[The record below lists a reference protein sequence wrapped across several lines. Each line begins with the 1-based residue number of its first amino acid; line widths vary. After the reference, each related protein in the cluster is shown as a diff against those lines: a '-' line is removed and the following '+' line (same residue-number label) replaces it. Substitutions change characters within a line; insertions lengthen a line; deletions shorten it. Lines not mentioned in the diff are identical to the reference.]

1 MGLLGMLF
9 SFSSFPSMFGVWNV
23 DIMAGAAV
31 DTLNQEDKNYILG
44 VMEQRSGKRL
54 WTSYG
59 H

>member
-54 WTSYG
+54 WTS
-59 H
+59 